1 MAKSPKPAFV
11 RLSVTQ
17 TFDNNP
23 SLSGSIEANERVEI
37 RSEVSGIVKQ
47 LKKAVMLVKDNC
59 FFKVN
64 DTELMGTV
72 ESSQY

>member
-47 LKKAVMLVKDNC
+47 LKKAVMLVKDN